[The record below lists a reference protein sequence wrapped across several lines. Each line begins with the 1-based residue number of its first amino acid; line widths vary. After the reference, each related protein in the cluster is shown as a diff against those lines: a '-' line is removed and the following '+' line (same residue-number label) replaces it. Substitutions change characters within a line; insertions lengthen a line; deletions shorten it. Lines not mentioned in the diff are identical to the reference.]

1 MILSRV
7 DRWTIALALI
17 MAAVLLVVAGLVP
30 ATRTAQWRDPA
41 RERPQDEAQIVGVY
55 AVYPPA
61 RLVRRDVVYV
71 YRLGETGEETYW
83 LEAGEMDTAKIDF
96 DKPYRWAYPEDS
108 AKLDMPEIPD
118 LLLEAIARREM
129 K

>member
-7 DRWTIALALI
+7 DRWAIALALI

-30 ATRTAQWRDPA
+30 ATRPAQWRDPA
-41 RERPQDEAQIVGVY
+41 KERPRDEEKVVGVY

-83 LEAGEMDTAKIDF
+83 LEAGEWDEAKLDLG
-96 DKPYRWAYPEDS
+96 KPYRWATTED
-108 AKLDMPEIPD
+108 AARLDLPEIPD
-118 LLLEAIARREM
+118 LYLEAIARREM

>member
-30 ATRTAQWRDPA
+30 ATRPAQWHDPA
-41 RERPQDEAQIVGVY
+41 RERPRDEEKVVGVY

-96 DKPYRWAYPEDS
+96 DKPYRWAYPEDA

-118 LLLEAIARREM
+118 LLLEAIARRGR
-129 K
+129 

>member
-7 DRWTIALALI
+7 DRRTIALALI
-17 MAAVLLVVAGLVP
+17 MSAVLLVVAGLVP
-30 ATRTAQWRDPA
+30 ATRPAQWSDPSK
-41 RERPQDEAQIVGVY
+41 ERPRDEAQVVGVY

-83 LEAGEMDTAKIDF
+83 LEAGEWDEAKLDLGT
-96 DKPYRWAYPEDS
+96 PYRWAYPEDS